1 MINRLRV
8 GTRGSRLALLQT
20 HIILS
25 ALRKSNPSIECE
37 IVTISTRGDKDDRAI
52 FTIDE
57 KGIFEKELND
67 AVRKGSIDF
76 AVHSLK
82 DLPSD
87 LNDELVLASIP
98 KRASP
103 NDVLVNE
110 KKLKLCDLPKGSI
123 VGTSSLR
130 RAIQIMRRRPDLN
143 VKPIRGN
150 VETRVKKSIN
160 GEYDAVVLA
169 EAGLVRLGMK
179 DVIVERFNVRGF
191 MPSPG
196 QGAIATVCR
205 KNNHQLIRILNSI
218 EDKKSRS
225 EVDAERAMSSKIEGG
240 CRFPV
245 GAIAVTNSDSRKM
258 TLYASVF
265 SADGVKSISLKESGS
280 VKNPV
285 KLGIIVAEMLMK
297 KDVKKLSEDWRDA
310 VDRWNKK

>member
-8 GTRGSRLALLQT
+8 GTRGSRLAILQAQ
-20 HIILS
+20 IILS
-25 ALRKSNPSIECE
+25 GLRKFNPSIECE
-37 IVTISTRGDKDDRAI
+37 MVTISTRGDKDDRAI

-67 AVRKGSIDF
+67 AVRLGSIDF

-87 LNDELVLASIP
+87 LNDELIIASIP
-98 KRASP
+98 KRGSP

-110 KKLKLCDLPKGSI
+110 KKLKLSGLPKESI

-169 EAGLVRLGMK
+169 EAGLLRLGLK

-196 QGAIATVCR
+196 QGAIATVCK
-205 KNNHQLIRILNSI
+205 KNHHQLIRVLKSI
-218 EDKKSRS
+218 EDKRSRS
-225 EVDAERAMSSKIEGG
+225 EVDAERAMSSIIEGG

-245 GAIAVTNSDSRKM
+245 GAIAITNSDQDKI
-258 TLYASVF
+258 TLYASAF
-265 SADGVKSISLKESGS
+265 SADGIKSISLKKSGS
-280 VKNPV
+280 IKNPV
-285 KLGIIVAEMLMK
+285 KLGMIVAEMLMK
-297 KDVKKLSEDWRDA
+297 EDVIKLSEDWHDA
-310 VDRWNKK
+310 VERWNKK